1 VFRLQDLGD
10 NVNNIVF
17 MNMMIPRK
25 TLIDCHVHL
34 AAFSDTDNGC
44 FISPKILKS
53 PLFRFLV
60 WKHGLDAADPA
71 RSNRKYVDDLLR
83 ELRASKY
90 VGRAVLL
97 GLDGA
102 YDGQGRLDRER
113 TDLLVSNTYVLNVA
127 KTYPDEFLAG
137 VSINPQRRDAIE
149 EVVRCAEAGSALV
162 KVLPNAQG
170 FDPGDRRY
178 IPFYR
183 ALARHGLP
191 LLSHVG
197 YEFSLIGKDQS
208 VGDPD
213 RLGVALD
220 EGVTV
225 IAAHGCSNGLIV
237 HEPFYAT
244 LLSLVKTYPNFF
256 TDVSALT
263 LPNRFLMLLK
273 LRRHP
278 ELADRLLFGT
288 DYPLPVFH
296 LPTWG
301 RVRMRELASIIHT
314 TNRFDRQYRVLQS
327 LGIATG
333 SFDKVIGESH
343 PLL

>member
-1 VFRLQDLGD
+1 
-10 NVNNIVF
+10 

-170 FDPGDRRY
+170 FDPGNPRY

-225 IAAHGCSNGLIV
+225 IAAHGCSNGLLV